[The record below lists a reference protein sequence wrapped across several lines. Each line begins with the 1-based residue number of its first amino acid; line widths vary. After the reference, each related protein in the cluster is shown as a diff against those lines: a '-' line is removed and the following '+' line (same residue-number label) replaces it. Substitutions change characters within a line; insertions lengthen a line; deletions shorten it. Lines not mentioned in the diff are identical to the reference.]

1 MTLYK
6 RVILTKPYKSKIY
19 KAKTLKEAINLCY
32 EDLKNNCDDEY
43 FSVLDIDKNEEY
55 TFMTKKK
62 NNNINKKMEQIE
74 KNLDLKY
81 SKNEDLDE
89 IDQYLDS
96 NNSTDSTSTFQ
107 NDVLQPTNK
116 NLSCNI
122 NIPKNNKEI
131 NLIKL
136 SISELK
142 EKINI
147 LDNKIG
153 KINKLVEA
161 KELIFEKTQLEKEL
175 SLQNKIKKE
184 YSEKLALKEQQIR
197 KEYIEKLEKEQ
208 RDKELILKEQKDKE
222 QLLKEQRDK
231 EQKDKEQI
239 LKELILKEQ
248 RDKERKDREKEDSE
262 QKEKEL
268 IQKIQKQMDNKK
280 KLQRKCVNAND
291 MDNWCIFM

>member
-89 IDQYLDS
+89 IDLYLDS
-96 NNSTDSTSTFQ
+96 SNSTDTSRGLETTYSQ
-107 NDVLQPTNK
+107 RTD
-116 NLSCNI
+116 LSCNV

-136 SISELK
+136 SIAELK
-142 EKINI
+142 GKINI

-153 KINKLVEA
+153 KINKFVEA
-161 KELIFEKTQLEKEL
+161 KELIFEKNQLEKEL

-197 KEYIEKLEKEQ
+197 KEYIEKMEKEQ
-208 RDKELILKEQKDKE
+208 RDNELILKEKIEKEQKDKEKMEKEQKDKERVLKEQKDKE
-222 QLLKEQRDK
+222 Q
-231 EQKDKEQI
+231 
-239 LKELILKEQ
+239 KELIE
-248 RDKERKDREKEDSE
+248 
-262 QKEKEL
+262 
-268 IQKIQKQMDNKK
+268 KIQKQMDNKK
-280 KLQRKCVNAND
+280 KPQKKCVNAND